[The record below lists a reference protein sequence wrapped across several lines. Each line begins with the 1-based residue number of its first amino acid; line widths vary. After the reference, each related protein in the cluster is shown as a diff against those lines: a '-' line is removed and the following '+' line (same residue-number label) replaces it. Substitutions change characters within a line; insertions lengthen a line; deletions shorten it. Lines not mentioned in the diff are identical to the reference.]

1 MTKPMIQSQTIV
13 NAVIGFLVLMSAL
26 FGLDLDEGIITEL
39 VMGIAGIITLIG
51 IILGRVKANSS
62 ISGVV

>member
-1 MTKPMIQSQTIV
+1 MIQSQTIV